1 MGIAIQLISVLFPNS
16 PMRWK
21 FSGLL
26 CKYPSSKESGQSGV
40 ELCHAVDWR
49 SEGHF
54 QLLISMFGQW
64 IFKDLQSW
72 KAKGLW
78 NIPQHATASW
88 TWRSFMIF
96 LRTNK
101 EIWHWKL
108 PNLPWIPC
116 WIRAGSQQICLR
128 QVPKHPWD
136 IMGKHW
142 MRYVF
147 GIFLH
152 WATPPTSLKGFMGN
166 APRMDGWGHAE
177 SKSSYLLGNNTIL
190 VLSVHDAIMPYV
202 LYVHAMASVRE

>member
-108 PNLPWIPC
+108 PDFIHNGFSIQTQKSWHWTSKKFDPNSHWHENSPDNI
-116 WIRAGSQQICLR
+116 W
-128 QVPKHPWD
+128 KHIKTYGISMYIQGLQPHD
-136 IMGKHW
+136 LV
-142 MRYVF
+142 VF
-147 GIFLH
+147 
-152 WATPPTSLKGFMGN
+152 
-166 APRMDGWGHAE
+166 R
-177 SKSSYLLGNNTIL
+177 
-190 VLSVHDAIMPYV
+190 
-202 LYVHAMASVRE
+202 